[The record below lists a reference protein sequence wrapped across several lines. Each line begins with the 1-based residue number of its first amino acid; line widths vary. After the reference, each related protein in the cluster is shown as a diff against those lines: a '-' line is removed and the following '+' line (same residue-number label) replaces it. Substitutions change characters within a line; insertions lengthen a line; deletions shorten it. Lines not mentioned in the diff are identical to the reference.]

1 MIYAKELQ
9 NKKEHAEQL
18 LAQKLEDVKWFK
30 KNDESKNFVNK
41 QIKSNLEDSN
51 LEVEAL
57 QDFIDGIDNKLRNK
71 TMLGEKVQSPKDVDP
86 NY

>member
-18 LAQKLEDVKWFK
+18 LTQKLEDVKWFK

-71 TMLGEKVQSPKDVDP
+71 TMLSEKVQSPKDVDP